1 MPSTFSINEPDGVVI
16 KSERVKNC
24 AHASHLIERMKK
36 YSSFKRQA
44 WTHRGKVEFSIRDEH
59 TMKRLVNQHGGM
71 DWRLDTIELY
81 TDTQKQS
88 LYITL
93 PASLLNA
100 EYVPTCDVQ
109 ATQDDYARKFKTL
122 LALEMGAI
130 HTDIAWHDGDDV
142 IVRDFWHYPIKP
154 STRDDIIVL
163 LDQTNR
169 TYIFE
174 EA

>member
-59 TMKRLVNQHGGM
+59 TMKRLVKQHGGM
-71 DWRLDTIELY
+71 DWRLDTIKLY
-81 TDTQKQS
+81 TEAEKQCV
-88 LYITL
+88 YITL
-93 PASLLNA
+93 PMSVLNA
-100 EYVPTCDVQ
+100 EYVPTCDVE
-109 ATQDDYARKFKTL
+109 ATQGEYARNLTAL
-122 LALEMGAI
+122 LAVDMGI
-130 HTDIAWHDGDDV
+130 DVDIAWHDGDDV